1 VLCLAGDAG
10 RRALI
15 ARGAVSLV
23 IGAAAGLT
31 GMGASPGDVCARAGL
46 AKGEAM
52 RWGSLTR
59 PFAVEGRALVV
70 GSVGS

>member
-1 VLCLAGDAG
+1 MLCLVGDAG
-10 RRALI
+10 RRASI
-15 ARGAVSLV
+15 ARGAVSLM

-52 RWGSLTR
+52 KLDY
-59 PFAVEGRALVV
+59 VLVQIAAPPEWN
-70 GSVGS
+70 GQ